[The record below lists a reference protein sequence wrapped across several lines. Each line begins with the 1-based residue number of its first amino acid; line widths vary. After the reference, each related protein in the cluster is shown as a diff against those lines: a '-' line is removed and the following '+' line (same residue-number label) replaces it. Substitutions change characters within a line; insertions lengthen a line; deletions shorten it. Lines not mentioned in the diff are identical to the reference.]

1 MTQPTKSKDEI
12 KKLKELEKFQSS
24 RDYTNGLKLSTKLVK
39 NYPKSAEALAWK
51 AFFTY
56 TKAKEE
62 KPKDE
67 VLSMQRAAIQLDM
80 KSASAWRIS
89 SLIFKEMQDYDNALK
104 CSTMSLRNNPNDITT
119 LNDIANLNLYSK
131 NYSEF
136 VKNTRALFDKNP
148 NNYSIARYLF
158 AIALTK
164 NYKQSNTS
172 CGIFQNEWKPTTNE
186 DELLFRSEFCLF
198 RCILFLRSEQYQECL
213 DFLEKSESLIRDH
226 ELMKENK
233 IKCLQALNRDKSEI
247 IPIVDDLLKFYP
259 ENGDYFDILESL
271 VPANEYIDLLLKIKT
286 DLKSRYAH
294 VRALELMDLNDER
307 FKPLLLE
314 HLNPLFVKGA
324 PAIYMTIRDF
334 SKEKMD
340 ICLDYVLNTLLPSAP
355 SEQLPITSIPI
366 AHLFA
371 AHVYGFRGELDKA
384 LEHLNAGLQHTATC
398 IELINW
404 KARFLAKFGRIKEA
418 TTNSCL
424 LATSDPNDRNANLIY
439 VKHLF
444 LNGQRKEAEKQAT
457 IFSGEENG
465 KSLVYETQFNSYYLQ
480 SGYSAL
486 RANDF
491 EFANKMYNGIL
502 KHFEEYRKNE
512 FTYLGWGWRRPRA
525 LLEMIE
531 TINNIENNES
541 LARAIEMLLTIYIK
555 DNKQNDKETKE
566 IAKRSLVGGK
576 PRALYMACIIFA
588 QEKLVMPALR
598 CFLKIA
604 DTPFVFAAIPQ
615 MSILMADKEKIDK
628 KLLPVVNQ
636 EYHEV
641 TRQPSTFLEL
651 FYSAKGQWAIGNND
665 EALKLLLRAINEHTV
680 LFKQALEIYVFATI
694 LSGNEKIK
702 TDVAAKLKEKYPS
715 FEFDLEEEKEP
726 TNEEQQK

>member
-12 KKLKELEKFQSS
+12 KKLKEIEKCQTS
-24 RDYTNGLKLSTKLVK
+24 RDYVNGLKLSTRLVK
-39 NYPKSAEALAWK
+39 NYPKSAEALAYK

-56 TKAKEE
+56 MKAKED

-67 VLSMQRAAIQLDM
+67 VLKMQRAAISLDM
-80 KSASAWRIS
+80 KSASAWKIS

-104 CSTMSLRNNPNDITT
+104 CSTMSLRNNPSDITT

-131 NYSEF
+131 NYLEF
-136 VKNTRALFDKNP
+136 LKNTRAIFDKNP
-148 NNYSIARYLF
+148 NNFSITRYLF
-158 AIALTK
+158 ALAMAK
-164 NYKQSNTS
+164 KYAQSNTS
-172 CGIFQNEWKPTTNE
+172 CGIIQNQWKPTTSE

-198 RCILFLRSEQYQECL
+198 RCILFIRSEQYQECL
-213 DFLEKSESLIRDH
+213 DFLDKSEALIRDH

-259 ENGDYFDILESL
+259 ENGDYFDILEKL
-271 VPANEYIDLLLKIKT
+271 VPSNEYIDMLLKIKD
-286 DLKSRYAH
+286 DLKSHYAH

-307 FKPLLLE
+307 FKPLLIE
-314 HLNPLFVKGA
+314 HLNPLFKKGA

-340 ICLDYVLNTLLPSAP
+340 VCLDYVLNTLLPTAP
-355 SEQLPITSIPI
+355 SDQLPITSIPI

-371 AHVYGFRGELDKA
+371 AHVYGFRGDLEKA
-384 LEHLNAGLQHTATC
+384 LEHLDAGLKHTPTC

-404 KARFLAKFGRIKEA
+404 KARFLAKNGRVKDA

-444 LNGQRKEAEKQAT
+444 LSGRRKEAEKQAT

-512 FTYLGWGWRRPRA
+512 FSYLGWGWRRPRA

-531 TINNIENNES
+531 TVNNIESNES
-541 LARAIEMLLTIYIK
+541 LARAIEMLLTISIK
-555 DNKQNDKETKE
+555 DNKQNENETIE
-566 IAKRSLVGGK
+566 IAKRALVGGK
-576 PRALYMACIIFA
+576 SRALYMACIIFA
-588 QEKLVMPALR
+588 KKKLVMPALR
-598 CFLKIA
+598 CFLKIKE
-604 DTPFVFAAIPQ
+604 TPFVFAAMPE
-615 MSILMADKEKIDK
+615 MKILMSDKEKIDK
-628 KLLPVVNQ
+628 KLLPIVDQ

-641 TRQPSTFLEL
+641 DKQPSTFLEI
-651 FYSAKGQWAIGNND
+651 FYAAKGQWAIGNND
-665 EALKLLLRAINEHTV
+665 EALKLFIRAVTEHTV
-680 LFKQALEIYVFATI
+680 NFKQALEIYVFATI
-694 LSGNEKIK
+694 LSGNEAIK
-702 TDVAAKLKEKYPS
+702 TEVAKKLKEKYPT
-715 FEFDLEEEKEP
+715 FEFDIEEEKEP
-726 TNEEQQK
+726 ENEEEK